1 MIAYIYYFEP
11 ALLTREGIGFDTRE
25 HVMTGIN
32 NKHEGLKSMGLVVG
46 GLALNLICGQ
56 IVSLLNLPFYFDC
69 IGTIAAAMIGGFLPG
84 VLVGFLTNIV
94 SVFADKYNLYYAV
107 VNVLIALVA
116 AGFSQMG
123 YFRKITWKIIFPVI
137 GFILLG
143 GGIGSVI
150 SWGLFGNSMGE
161 ELSSTL
167 AGKIYSNLIA
177 NAFWAQ
183 LYAGLI
189 MDIPDK
195 IISTAIAVLIY
206 KTYPKKLKPKRD
218 TLDLVAM
225 AKRGISL
232 SGKIIISVT
241 FIFGIAAAVVTIVS
255 FNLFRDTMVQS
266 EAEYATDTAKFAAS
280 MLDGDK
286 IDEYLER
293 KDSAEGYF
301 RIKKYY
307 GLILNS
313 SDRIQYLY
321 VYQIQEDGCHVVFD
335 IDTPDTPAS
344 ETGEVIPFDESF
356 APYIEDLLAGREID
370 PIITDDTYGWLL
382 SSYVPV
388 YDSNNRCKCYVC
400 VDIAMPNIAEVE
412 RTFTFRMTTL
422 LLGFFIT
429 ILTLS
434 VYLAKRFIVNPVN
447 SLAKLAGDF
456 AYTNDEARK
465 ETLDSIKDLEIRTG
479 DEIEQLYNAMA
490 KTTRD
495 TVDYINES
503 QRKNEAISTFQS
515 GMINVMADL
524 VESRDQSTGE
534 HIKNTSSYVEIICDE
549 LIKEG
554 KFTDILDEDF
564 KNNIVSSAPM
574 HDIGKIKVS
583 DTILNKPGKFEP
595 WEYEIMKTHAEE
607 GAKIIR
613 TVKKTVDN
621 KELKENYLGEAE
633 NMAHYHHEKWNGQ
646 GYPCGLKGEEIP
658 LSARIMAVADVFD
671 ALVAKRVYK
680 PAMPFEKA
688 FSIIKEGS
696 GEHFDPAIVEAFL
709 NAEDRIRAV
718 TEQLH

>member
-1 MIAYIYYFEP
+1 M
-11 ALLTREGIGFDTRE
+11 
-25 HVMTGIN
+25 N
-32 NKHEGLKSMGLVVG
+32 NITKKHEDLKAFGLVVFG
-46 GLALNLICGQ
+46 IVLNLVCSK

-69 IGTIAAAMIGGFLPG
+69 IGTIAAAITGGFMPG
-84 VLVGFLTNIV
+84 VLVGFFTNIL
-94 SVFADKYNLYYAV
+94 SGITDYTNLYYGV
-107 VNVLIALVA
+107 LNVLIALVSA
-116 AGFSQMG
+116 FFSQKQ
-123 YFRKITWKIIFPVI
+123 YFKKITWKLIIPISIFVLI
-137 GFILLG
+137 G

-150 SWGLFGNSMGE
+150 TWGLYGNTMGD
-161 ELSSTL
+161 ELASSL
-167 AGKIYSNLIA
+167 AGKIYTNVIQD
-177 NAFWAQ
+177 AFWAQ
-183 LYAGLI
+183 MYAGLI
-189 MDIPDK
+189 MDLPDK
-195 IISTAIAVLIY
+195 IISTFIAFFIY
-206 KTYPKKLKPKRD
+206 KAYPKKFKPQRD
-218 TLDLVAM
+218 IIHLESLARKGV
-225 AKRGISL
+225 SL
-232 SGKIIISVT
+232 SGKIIICVT
-241 FIFGIAAAVVTIVS
+241 LIFGVAAAVVTYVS
-255 FNLFRDTMVQS
+255 FRQFRDTLVNS

-286 IDEYLER
+286 VDEYLER

-301 RIKKYY
+301 RIKRYY

-335 IDTPDTPAS
+335 IDTPDVPGS

-356 APYIEDLLAGREID
+356 TPYIDDLLAGREID

-400 VDIAMPNIAEVE
+400 VDVAMPNITEVE
-412 RTFTFRMTTL
+412 RTFTFRITTL
-422 LLGFFIT
+422 LMGFFIT

-434 VYLAKRFIVNPVN
+434 VYLAKRFIVTPVN

-465 ETLDSIKDLEIRTG
+465 ETLDSIKELEIRTG
-479 DEIEQLYNAMA
+479 DEIEHLYNAMA

-495 TVDYINES
+495 TVDYINQS

-554 KFTDILDEDF
+554 KFSDILDEDF

-607 GAKIIR
+607 GAKIIH
-613 TVKKTVDN
+613 TVKKTVEN
-621 KELKENYLGEAE
+621 EELKENYLGEAE

-646 GYPCGLKGEEIP
+646 GYPSGLKGEEIP

-671 ALVAKRVYK
+671 ALVAVRVYK

-688 FSIIKEGS
+688 VSIIKEGS
-696 GEHFDPAIVEAFL
+696 GEHFDPDVVEAFI
-709 NAEDRIRAV
+709 NAEEKIRAV
-718 TEQLH
+718 TDKLH

>member
-1 MIAYIYYFEP
+1 MAS
-11 ALLTREGIGFDTRE
+11 ARLTDKEE
-25 HVMTGIN
+25 CMSNIN
-32 NKHEGLKSMGLVVG
+32 RKHEDLKSLGLVVFG
-46 GLALNLICGQ
+46 IVLNLVCGRL
-56 IVSLLNLPFYFDC
+56 VSIFNLPFYFDC
-69 IGTIAAAMIGGFLPG
+69 IGTIAAAITGGFMPG
-84 VLVGFLTNIV
+84 VIVGFFTNFFSGIM
-94 SVFADKYNLYYAV
+94 DYTNLYYGV
-107 VNVLIALVA
+107 LNVLIAMVA
-116 AGFSQMG
+116 AAFSQYK
-123 YFRKITWKIIFPVI
+123 YFKKITWKIIIPIIAFVLI
-137 GFILLG
+137 G

-150 SWGLFGNSMGE
+150 TWGLYGNTLGD
-161 ELSSTL
+161 ELASSL
-167 AGKIYSNLIA
+167 AGKIYTNVVQD
-177 NAFWAQ
+177 AFWAQ
-183 LYAGLI
+183 MYAGLI
-189 MDIPDK
+189 MDLPDK
-195 IISTAIAVLIY
+195 IISTILAIVIY
-206 KTYPKKLKPKRD
+206 KLYPKKFKPQRD
-218 TLDLVAM
+218 NLNLGTLV
-225 AKRGISL
+225 KKGISL

-241 FIFGIAAAVVTIVS
+241 LIFGIAAAVVTYVS
-255 FNLFRDTMVQS
+255 FRQFRDTLVSS
-266 EAEYATDTAKFAAS
+266 EAQYATDTAKFAAS
-280 MLDGDK
+280 MIDGDMV
-286 IDEYLER
+286 DEYLER

-301 RIKKYY
+301 RIKRYY

-335 IDTPDTPAS
+335 IDTPETPGS
-344 ETGEVIPFDESF
+344 ETGDIIPFDESF
-356 APYIEDLLAGREID
+356 GPYIDDLLAGREIE

-400 VDIAMPNIAEVE
+400 VDVSMPNITEVE
-412 RTFTFRMTTL
+412 RAFTFRITTL
-422 LLGFFIT
+422 LMGFFIT

-434 VYLAKRFIVNPVN
+434 VYLAKRFIVTPVN
-447 SLAKLAGDF
+447 NLAKVAGEF

-465 ETLDSIKDLEIRTG
+465 ETLDSIKDLEIKTG
-479 DEIEQLYNAMA
+479 DEIEHLYNAMA

-495 TVDYINES
+495 TVDYINQS

-554 KFTDILDEDF
+554 KFSDILDEEF

-613 TVKKTVDN
+613 TVKKTVEN
-621 KELKENYLGEAE
+621 EELKENYLGEAE

-671 ALVAKRVYK
+671 ALVAVRVYK

-688 FSIIKEGS
+688 VSIIKEGS
-696 GEHFDPAIVEAFL
+696 GEHFDPDVVEAFV
-709 NAEDRIRAV
+709 NAEEKIRAV
-718 TEQLH
+718 TNRLH

>member
-1 MIAYIYYFEP
+1 MS
-11 ALLTREGIGFDTRE
+11 D
-25 HVMTGIN
+25 
-32 NKHEGLKSMGLVVG
+32 NKIKHDDNTIKLDLSFNRSKDDLKLIGLVIVCLVINLVCNKVVNLL
-46 GLALNLICGQ
+46 GL
-56 IVSLLNLPFYFDC
+56 SLYCDC
-69 IGTIAAAMIGGFLPG
+69 IGTIAAAIIGGFMPA
-84 VLVGFLTNIV
+84 VLVGFFTNIL
-94 SVFADKYNLYYAV
+94 SSLSDSSNLYYSV
-107 VNVLIALVA
+107 CNVLIAIVA
-116 AGFSQMG
+116 AAFSQNK
-123 YFRKITWKIIFPVI
+123 YLRKLSWKIIIPTVC
-137 GFILLG
+137 FILVG
-143 GGIGSVI
+143 GGVGSLI
-150 SWGLFGNSMGE
+150 TWGLYGNTMGE
-161 ELSSTL
+161 ELASSL
-167 AGKIYSNLIA
+167 AGRIYTNVVQD
-177 NAFWAQ
+177 AFWAQ
-183 LYAGLI
+183 MYAGLI

-195 IISTAIAVLIY
+195 VISVILAFIIY
-206 KTYPKKLKPKRD
+206 KTYPKKFKPERD
-218 TLDLVAM
+218 RVNLASI
-225 AKRGISL
+225 AQKGISL
-232 SGKIIISVT
+232 SGKIIISVIL
-241 FIFGIAAAVVTIVS
+241 IFSIAATVVTFVS
-255 FNLFRDTMVQS
+255 YNQFRDTLVAS
-266 EAEYATDTAKFAAS
+266 EAQYATDTAKFAAT
-280 MLDGDK
+280 LIDGDK
-286 IDEYLER
+286 VDEYLRR

-301 RIKKYY
+301 RIKRYY
-307 GLILNS
+307 SLIWNS

-335 IDTPDTPAS
+335 VDTPDTPGS
-344 ETGEVIPFDESF
+344 ETGTVIPFDESF
-356 APYIEDLLAGREID
+356 APYIDDLLAGKEID

-400 VDIAMPNIAEVE
+400 VDVAMPNITETE
-412 RTFTFRMTTL
+412 RTFTFKITTI
-422 LLGFFIT
+422 LLGFLVT
-429 ILTLS
+429 VLTLS
-434 VYLAKRFIVNPVN
+434 IYLAKRFIVSPVN
-447 SLAKLAGDF
+447 SLAKLASDF
-456 AYTNDEARK
+456 AYTDDEARK
-465 ETLDSIKDLEIRTG
+465 ETLDSIRNFEIRTG
-479 DEIEQLYNAMA
+479 DEIEHLYNAMA

-495 TVDYINES
+495 TVDYINQS

-554 KFTDILDEDF
+554 KFADILDEEF

-688 FSIIKEGS
+688 FSIIKESS
-696 GEHFDPAIVEAFL
+696 GEHFDPVIVEAFL
-709 NAEDRIRAV
+709 NAEDKIRAV
-718 TEQLH
+718 TEQIH

>member
-1 MIAYIYYFEP
+1 M
-11 ALLTREGIGFDTRE
+11 
-25 HVMTGIN
+25 N
-32 NKHEGLKSMGLVVG
+32 NITKKHEDLKAFGLVVFG
-46 GLALNLICGQ
+46 IVLNLVCGK
-56 IVSLLNLPFYFDC
+56 IVGLLNLPFYFDC
-69 IGTIAAAMIGGFLPG
+69 IGTIAAAITGGFMPG
-84 VLVGFLTNIV
+84 VLVGFFTNIL
-94 SVFADKYNLYYAV
+94 SGITDYTNLYYGV
-107 VNVLIALVA
+107 LNVLIALVA
-116 AGFSQMG
+116 AFFSQKH
-123 YFRKITWKIIFPVI
+123 YFKKITWKIIIPIIAFVLI
-137 GFILLG
+137 G

-150 SWGLFGNSMGE
+150 TWGLYGNTMGD
-161 ELSSTL
+161 ELASSL
-167 AGKIYSNLIA
+167 AGKIYTNVVQD
-177 NAFWAQ
+177 AFWAQ
-183 LYAGLI
+183 MYAGLI
-189 MDIPDK
+189 MDLPDK
-195 IISTAIAVLIY
+195 IISTFIAVIIY
-206 KTYPKKLKPKRD
+206 KVYQKKLKPQRD
-218 TLDLVAM
+218 TFHLESLS
-225 AKRGISL
+225 KRGISL
-232 SGKIIISVT
+232 SGKIIICVT
-241 FIFGIAAAVVTIVS
+241 MIFGIAAAVVTYVS
-255 FNLFRDTMVQS
+255 FRQFRDTLVNS

-280 MLDGDK
+280 MLDGDMV
-286 IDEYLER
+286 DEYLER

-301 RIKKYY
+301 RIKRYY

-335 IDTPDTPAS
+335 IDTPDTPGS

-356 APYIEDLLAGREID
+356 APYVDDLLAGREID

-400 VDIAMPNIAEVE
+400 VDVAMPNITEVE
-412 RTFTFRMTTL
+412 RTFTFRITTL

-434 VYLAKRFIVNPVN
+434 VYLAKRYIVTPVN

-456 AYTNDEARK
+456 AYTDDEARK
-465 ETLDSIKDLEIRTG
+465 ETLDSIKELEIKTG
-479 DEIEQLYNAMA
+479 DEIEHLYNAMA

-495 TVDYINES
+495 TVDYINQS

-554 KFTDILDEDF
+554 KFSDILDEDF

-607 GAKIIR
+607 GAKIIH
-613 TVKKTVDN
+613 TVKKTVEN
-621 KELKENYLGEAE
+621 EELKENYLGEAE

-646 GYPCGLKGEEIP
+646 GYPCGLKGKEIP

-671 ALVAKRVYK
+671 ALVAVRVYK

-688 FSIIKEGS
+688 VSIIKEGS
-696 GEHFDPAIVEAFL
+696 GEHFDPDVVEAFV
-709 NAEDRIRAV
+709 NAEEKIRAV
-718 TEQLH
+718 TDKLH

>member
-1 MIAYIYYFEP
+1 M
-11 ALLTREGIGFDTRE
+11 
-25 HVMTGIN
+25 N
-32 NKHEGLKSMGLVVG
+32 NITKKHEDLKAFGLVVFG
-46 GLALNLICGQ
+46 IVLNLVCSK

-69 IGTIAAAMIGGFLPG
+69 IGTIAAAITGGFMPG
-84 VLVGFLTNIV
+84 VLVGFFTNIL
-94 SVFADKYNLYYAV
+94 SGITDYTNLYYGV
-107 VNVLIALVA
+107 LNVLIALVTA
-116 AGFSQMG
+116 FFSQKQ
-123 YFRKITWKIIFPVI
+123 YFKKITWKLIIPIIAFVLI
-137 GFILLG
+137 G

-150 SWGLFGNSMGE
+150 TWGLYGNTMGD
-161 ELSSTL
+161 ELASSL
-167 AGKIYSNLIA
+167 AGKIYTNVVQD
-177 NAFWAQ
+177 AFWAQ
-183 LYAGLI
+183 MYAGLI
-189 MDIPDK
+189 MDLPDK
-195 IISTAIAVLIY
+195 IISTFIAFIIY
-206 KTYPKKLKPKRD
+206 KAYPKKLKPQRD
-218 TLDLVAM
+218 IFHLESLS
-225 AKRGISL
+225 KRGVSL
-232 SGKIIISVT
+232 SGKIIICVT
-241 FIFGIAAAVVTIVS
+241 MIFGIAAAVVTYVS
-255 FNLFRDTMVQS
+255 FRQFRDTLVNS

-286 IDEYLER
+286 VDEYLER

-301 RIKKYY
+301 RIKRYY

-335 IDTPDTPAS
+335 IDTPDVPGS

-356 APYIEDLLAGREID
+356 TPYIDDLLAGREID

-400 VDIAMPNIAEVE
+400 VDVAMPNITEVE
-412 RTFTFRMTTL
+412 RTFTFRITTL
-422 LLGFFIT
+422 LMGFFIT

-434 VYLAKRFIVNPVN
+434 VYLAKRFIVTPVN

-465 ETLDSIKDLEIRTG
+465 ETLDSIRELEIRTG
-479 DEIEQLYNAMA
+479 DEIEHLYNAMA

-495 TVDYINES
+495 TVDYINQS

-554 KFTDILDEDF
+554 KFADILNEEF

-607 GAKIIR
+607 GAKIIH
-613 TVKKTVDN
+613 TVKKTVEN
-621 KELKENYLGEAE
+621 EELKENYLGEAE

-646 GYPCGLKGEEIP
+646 GYPSGLKGEEIP

-671 ALVAKRVYK
+671 ALVAVRVYK

-688 FSIIKEGS
+688 VSIIKEGS
-696 GEHFDPAIVEAFL
+696 GEHFDPDVVEAFI
-709 NAEDRIRAV
+709 NAEEKIRAV
-718 TEQLH
+718 TDKLH

>member
-1 MIAYIYYFEP
+1 M
-11 ALLTREGIGFDTRE
+11 
-25 HVMTGIN
+25 N
-32 NKHEGLKSMGLVVG
+32 NISKKHEDLKAFGLVVFG
-46 GLALNLICGQ
+46 IVLNLVCSK

-69 IGTIAAAMIGGFLPG
+69 IGTIAAAITGGFMPG
-84 VLVGFLTNIV
+84 VLVGFFTNIL
-94 SVFADKYNLYYAV
+94 SGITDYTNLYYGV
-107 VNVLIALVA
+107 LNVLIALVSA
-116 AGFSQMG
+116 FFSQKD
-123 YFRKITWKIIFPVI
+123 YFKKITWKLIIPISIFVLI
-137 GFILLG
+137 G

-150 SWGLFGNSMGE
+150 TWGLYGNTMGD
-161 ELSSTL
+161 ELASSL
-167 AGKIYSNLIA
+167 AGKIYTNVIQD
-177 NAFWAQ
+177 AFWAQ
-183 LYAGLI
+183 MYAGLI
-189 MDIPDK
+189 MDLPDK
-195 IISTAIAVLIY
+195 IISTFIAFFIY
-206 KTYPKKLKPKRD
+206 KAYPKKFKPQRD
-218 TLDLVAM
+218 IIHLESLARKGV
-225 AKRGISL
+225 SL
-232 SGKIIISVT
+232 SGKIIICVT
-241 FIFGIAAAVVTIVS
+241 LIFGVAAAVVTYVS
-255 FNLFRDTMVQS
+255 FRQFRDTLVNS

-286 IDEYLER
+286 VDEYLER

-301 RIKKYY
+301 RIKRYY

-335 IDTPDTPAS
+335 IDTPDVPGS

-356 APYIEDLLAGREID
+356 TPYIDDLLAGREID

-400 VDIAMPNIAEVE
+400 VDVAMPNITEVE
-412 RTFTFRMTTL
+412 RTFTFRITTL
-422 LLGFFIT
+422 LMGFFIT

-434 VYLAKRFIVNPVN
+434 VYLAKRFIVTPVN

-465 ETLDSIKDLEIRTG
+465 ETLDSIKELEIRTG
-479 DEIEQLYNAMA
+479 DEIEHLYNAMA

-495 TVDYINES
+495 TVDYINQS

-554 KFTDILDEDF
+554 KFADILNEEF

-607 GAKIIR
+607 GAKIIH
-613 TVKKTVDN
+613 TVKKTVEN
-621 KELKENYLGEAE
+621 EELKENYLGEAE

-646 GYPCGLKGEEIP
+646 GYPSGLKGEEIP

-671 ALVAKRVYK
+671 ALVAVRVYK

-688 FSIIKEGS
+688 VSIIKEGS
-696 GEHFDPAIVEAFL
+696 GEHFDPDVVEAFV
-709 NAEDRIRAV
+709 NAEEKIRAV
-718 TEQLH
+718 TDKLH

>member
-1 MIAYIYYFEP
+1 M
-11 ALLTREGIGFDTRE
+11 
-25 HVMTGIN
+25 N
-32 NKHEGLKSMGLVVG
+32 NITKKHDDLKAFGLVVFG
-46 GLALNLICGQ
+46 IVLNLVCGK
-56 IVSLLNLPFYFDC
+56 IVGLLNLPFYFDC
-69 IGTIAAAMIGGFLPG
+69 IGTIAAAITGGFMPG
-84 VLVGFLTNIV
+84 VLVGFFTNIL
-94 SVFADKYNLYYAV
+94 SGITDYTNLYYGV
-107 VNVLIALVA
+107 LNVLIALVA
-116 AGFSQMG
+116 AFFSQKH
-123 YFRKITWKIIFPVI
+123 YFKKITWKIIIPIIAFVLI
-137 GFILLG
+137 G

-150 SWGLFGNSMGE
+150 TWGLYGNTMGD
-161 ELSSTL
+161 ELASSL
-167 AGKIYSNLIA
+167 AGKIYTNVIQD
-177 NAFWAQ
+177 AFWAQ
-183 LYAGLI
+183 MYAGLI
-189 MDIPDK
+189 MDLPDK
-195 IISTAIAVLIY
+195 IISTFLAVIIY
-206 KTYPKKLKPKRD
+206 KVYPKNLKPQRD
-218 TLDLVAM
+218 TFHLESLS
-225 AKRGISL
+225 KRGISL
-232 SGKIIISVT
+232 SGKIIICVT
-241 FIFGIAAAVVTIVS
+241 MIFGIAAAVVTYVS
-255 FNLFRDTMVQS
+255 FRQFRDTLVNS

-286 IDEYLER
+286 VDEYLER

-301 RIKKYY
+301 RIKRYY

-335 IDTPDTPAS
+335 IDTPDTPGS

-356 APYIEDLLAGREID
+356 APYVDDLLAGREID

-400 VDIAMPNIAEVE
+400 VDVAMPNITEVE
-412 RTFTFRMTTL
+412 RTFTFRITTL
-422 LLGFFIT
+422 LLGFFIM

-434 VYLAKRFIVNPVN
+434 VYLAKRYIVTPVN

-456 AYTNDEARK
+456 AYTDDEARK
-465 ETLDSIKDLEIRTG
+465 ETLDSIKELEIKTG
-479 DEIEQLYNAMA
+479 DEIEHLYNAMA

-495 TVDYINES
+495 TVDYINQS

-554 KFTDILDEDF
+554 KFSDILDEDF

-607 GAKIIR
+607 GAKIIH
-613 TVKKTVDN
+613 TVKKTVEN
-621 KELKENYLGEAE
+621 EELKENYLGEAE

-671 ALVAKRVYK
+671 ALVAVRVYK

-688 FSIIKEGS
+688 VSIIKEGS
-696 GEHFDPAIVEAFL
+696 GEHFDPDVVEAFI
-709 NAEDRIRAV
+709 NAEEKIRAV
-718 TEQLH
+718 TDKLH

>member
-1 MIAYIYYFEP
+1 MSNINRKQDDLKSLGLVA
-11 ALLTREGIGFDTRE
+11 
-25 HVMTGIN
+25 TGI
-32 NKHEGLKSMGLVVG
+32 L
-46 GLALNLICGQ
+46 LNLVLNKLVGI
-56 IVSLLNLPFYFDC
+56 LNLPFYFDC
-69 IGTIAAAMIGGFLPG
+69 IGTIAAAITGGFLPG
-84 VLVGFLTNIV
+84 VLVGFFTNIL
-94 SVFADKYNLYYAV
+94 SVAVDYFIFGIEDLSNIYYGV
-107 VNVLIALVA
+107 INVLIAIVA
-116 AGFSQMG
+116 AAFSQKK
-123 YFRKITWKIIFPVI
+123 YFKKLSFKVIIPVI
-137 GFILLG
+137 CFILIG
-143 GGIGSVI
+143 GGGGSVI
-150 SWGLFGNSMGE
+150 TWGLYGNTLGD
-161 ELSSTL
+161 ELASSL
-167 AGKIYSNLIA
+167 AGKIYTNVVQD
-177 NAFWAQ
+177 AFWAQ
-183 LYAGLI
+183 MYAGLI

-195 IISTAIAVLIY
+195 LISTALAVLIY
-206 KTYPKKLKPKRD
+206 KTYPKKLRPEKDRINLEVFAQK
-218 TLDLVAM
+218 
-225 AKRGISL
+225 GISL

-241 FIFGIAAAVVTIVS
+241 LIFVAAAAVVTVAS
-255 FNLFRDTMVQS
+255 FHQFRMTLEES
-266 EAEYATDTAKFAAS
+266 EAKYATDTANFAATL
-280 MLDGDK
+280 LDGDK
-286 IDEYLER
+286 VDEYLRR

-301 RIKKYY
+301 RIKRYY

-335 IDTPDTPAS
+335 IDTPDTPGS
-344 ETGEVIPFDESF
+344 ETGEIIPFDESF
-356 APYIEDLLAGREID
+356 EPVLDDLLAGRPIA
-370 PIITDDTYGWLL
+370 PIITNDTYGWLL
-382 SSYVPV
+382 SAYVPV

-400 VDIAMPNIAEVE
+400 VDVAMPNIVE
-412 RTFTFRMTTL
+412 LEREFTFKITSL
-422 LLGFFIT
+422 LMGFFVM

-434 VYLAKRFIVNPVN
+434 VYLAKRFIVTPVN
-447 SLAKLAGDF
+447 NLAKLAGDF

-479 DEIEQLYNAMA
+479 DEIEHLYNAMA

-534 HIKNTSSYVEIICDE
+534 HIKNTSTYVEIICDE

-554 KFTDILDEDF
+554 KFSDVLDEEF

-574 HDIGKIKVS
+574 HDIGKIKIS
-583 DTILNKPGKFEP
+583 DTILNKPGKFTDE
-595 WEYEIMKTHAEE
+595 EFEIMKSHSEE

-613 TVKKTVDN
+613 TVKKTVDS

-633 NMAHYHHEKWNGQ
+633 NMAHYHHEKWNGK

-688 FSIIKEGS
+688 VSIIRES
-696 GEHFDPAIVEAFL
+696 AGEHFDPVIVEAFL
-709 NAEDRIRAV
+709 NAEDKIRAV
-718 TEQLH
+718 TTKLH

>member
-1 MIAYIYYFEP
+1 M
-11 ALLTREGIGFDTRE
+11 
-25 HVMTGIN
+25 N
-32 NKHEGLKSMGLVVG
+32 NITKKHEDLKAFGLVVFG
-46 GLALNLICGQ
+46 IVLNLVCSK

-69 IGTIAAAMIGGFLPG
+69 IGTIAAAITGGFMPG
-84 VLVGFLTNIV
+84 VLVGFFTNIL
-94 SVFADKYNLYYAV
+94 SGITDYTNLYYGV
-107 VNVLIALVA
+107 LNVLIALVTA
-116 AGFSQMG
+116 FFSQKQ
-123 YFRKITWKIIFPVI
+123 YFKKITWKLIIPISFFVLI
-137 GFILLG
+137 G

-150 SWGLFGNSMGE
+150 TWGLYGNTMGD
-161 ELSSTL
+161 ELASSL
-167 AGKIYSNLIA
+167 AGKIYTNVIQD
-177 NAFWAQ
+177 AFWAQ
-183 LYAGLI
+183 MYAGLI
-189 MDIPDK
+189 MDLPDK
-195 IISTAIAVLIY
+195 IISTFIAFFIY
-206 KTYPKKLKPKRD
+206 KAYPKKFKPQRD
-218 TLDLVAM
+218 IIHLESLARKGV
-225 AKRGISL
+225 SL
-232 SGKIIISVT
+232 SGKIIICVT
-241 FIFGIAAAVVTIVS
+241 LIFGVAAAVVTYVS
-255 FNLFRDTMVQS
+255 FRQFRDTLVNS

-286 IDEYLER
+286 VDEYLER

-301 RIKKYY
+301 RIKRYY

-335 IDTPDTPAS
+335 IDTPDVPGS

-356 APYIEDLLAGREID
+356 TPYIDDLLAGREID

-400 VDIAMPNIAEVE
+400 VDVAMPNITEVE
-412 RTFTFRMTTL
+412 RTFTFRITTL
-422 LLGFFIT
+422 LMGFFIT

-434 VYLAKRFIVNPVN
+434 VYLAKRFIVTPVN

-465 ETLDSIKDLEIRTG
+465 ETLDSIKELEIRTG
-479 DEIEQLYNAMA
+479 DEIEHLYNAMA

-495 TVDYINES
+495 TVDYINQS

-554 KFTDILDEDF
+554 KFADILNEEF

-607 GAKIIR
+607 GAKIIH
-613 TVKKTVDN
+613 TVKKTVEN
-621 KELKENYLGEAE
+621 EELKENYLGEAE

-671 ALVAKRVYK
+671 ALVAVRVYK

-688 FSIIKEGS
+688 VSIIKEGS
-696 GEHFDPAIVEAFL
+696 GEHFDPDVVEAFI
-709 NAEDRIRAV
+709 NAEEKIRAV
-718 TEQLH
+718 TDKLH

>member
-1 MIAYIYYFEP
+1 MS
-11 ALLTREGIGFDTRE
+11 D
-25 HVMTGIN
+25 
-32 NKHEGLKSMGLVVG
+32 NKIKHDDNTIKLDLSFNRSKDDLKLIGLVIVCLVINLVCNKVVNLL
-46 GLALNLICGQ
+46 GL
-56 IVSLLNLPFYFDC
+56 SLYCDC
-69 IGTIAAAMIGGFLPG
+69 IGTIAAAIIGGFMPA
-84 VLVGFLTNIV
+84 VLVGFFTNIL
-94 SVFADKYNLYYAV
+94 SSLSDSSNLYYSV
-107 VNVLIALVA
+107 CNVLIAIVA
-116 AGFSQMG
+116 AAFSQNK
-123 YFRKITWKIIFPVI
+123 YLRKLSWKIIIPTVC
-137 GFILLG
+137 FILVG
-143 GGIGSVI
+143 GGVGSLI
-150 SWGLFGNSMGE
+150 TWGLYGYTMGE
-161 ELSSTL
+161 ELASSL
-167 AGKIYSNLIA
+167 AGRIYTNVVQD
-177 NAFWAQ
+177 AFWAQ
-183 LYAGLI
+183 MYAGLI

-195 IISTAIAVLIY
+195 VISVILAFIIY
-206 KTYPKKLKPKRD
+206 KTYPKKFKPERD
-218 TLDLVAM
+218 RVNLASI
-225 AKRGISL
+225 AQKGISL
-232 SGKIIISVT
+232 SGKIIISVIL
-241 FIFGIAAAVVTIVS
+241 IFSIAATVVTFVS
-255 FNLFRDTMVQS
+255 YNQFRDTLVAS
-266 EAEYATDTAKFAAS
+266 EAQYATDTAKFAAT
-280 MLDGDK
+280 LIDGDK
-286 IDEYLER
+286 VDEYLRR

-301 RIKKYY
+301 RIKRYY
-307 GLILNS
+307 SLIWNS

-335 IDTPDTPAS
+335 VDTPDTPGS
-344 ETGEVIPFDESF
+344 ETGTVIPFDESF
-356 APYIEDLLAGREID
+356 APYIDDLLAGKEID

-400 VDIAMPNIAEVE
+400 VDVAMPNITETE
-412 RTFTFRMTTL
+412 RTFTFKITTI
-422 LLGFFIT
+422 LLGFLVT
-429 ILTLS
+429 VLTMCI
-434 VYLAKRFIVNPVN
+434 YLAKRFIVSPVN
-447 SLAKLAGDF
+447 SLAKLASDF
-456 AYTNDEARK
+456 AYTDDEARK
-465 ETLDSIKDLEIRTG
+465 ETLDSIRNFEIRTG
-479 DEIEQLYNAMA
+479 DEIEHLYNAMA

-495 TVDYINES
+495 TVDYINQS

-554 KFTDILDEDF
+554 KFADILDEEF

-688 FSIIKEGS
+688 FSIIKESS
-696 GEHFDPAIVEAFL
+696 GEHFDPVIVEAFL
-709 NAEDRIRAV
+709 NAEDKIRAV
-718 TEQLH
+718 TEQIH